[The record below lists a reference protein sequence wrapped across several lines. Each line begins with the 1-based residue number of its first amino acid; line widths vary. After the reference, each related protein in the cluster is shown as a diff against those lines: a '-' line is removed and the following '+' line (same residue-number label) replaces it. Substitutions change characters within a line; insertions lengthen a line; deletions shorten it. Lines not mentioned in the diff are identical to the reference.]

1 MRLSRLFGAFSLD
14 EADGFKHFDPMQSL
28 RALAGSL
35 ARKANFLGASLSLLH
50 GEGFGQGYFAR
61 VNLSMLLFA
70 LKNLE
75 SRGIANP
82 TLFEIGA
89 ELGRMARSRQWS
101 KDAEALYA
109 LEQLLCYAQF
119 AAFADS
125 KRNIDIDRAIDF
137 CELVY
142 FFLPSLLEP
151 LSARATALLFIWSIL
166 IEAAKR
172 KKQGKP
178 QRTIIIAIDE
188 CSLIV
193 GGKSFEDAIVLCRRL
208 GVILLLCHQTSTQL
222 RYKHADLRP
231 VVTDNTSIRVYF
243 TLPTKEDADEIINH
257 SKLVNKPRK
266 STTARS
272 FDSSVTMQENEVPGF
287 DSNLC
292 KDISG
297 TFGHA
302 VLIRELGDVHRE
314 PEHLICIPP
323 VSKEIYDEL
332 GNRSISLPESTSPL
346 SGAPQFLVSVSTPE
360 EIELRRSALRNLV
373 SQCRERLHGWRD
385 KMPKRPDSE

>member
-1 MRLSRLFGAFSLD
+1 
-14 EADGFKHFDPMQSL
+14 MQSL
-28 RALAGSL
+28 RALAGSMP
-35 ARKANFLGASLSLLH
+35 RKANFLGASLSLLH

-61 VNLSMLLFA
+61 VNLSMLLVA

-82 TLFEIGA
+82 TLFEIGQ

-109 LEQLLCYAQF
+109 LEQLLGYVQF
-119 AAFADS
+119 SAFADS

-178 QRTIIIAIDE
+178 ERTMVVAIDE

-243 TLPTKEDADEIINH
+243 TLPTKEDSEEIINH

-297 TFGHA
+297 QFGHG
-302 VLIRELGDVHRE
+302 VLIRELGDMHRE

-332 GNRSISLPESTSPL
+332 GNRPISLPEETAMHL
-346 SGAPQFLVSVSTPE
+346 SASQLLVSVSTPE
-360 EIELRRSALRNLV
+360 EIELRRSALRTLV
-373 SQCRERLHGWRD
+373 SQSRERLHGWRE
-385 KMPKRPDSE
+385 KMPKRPNCE